1 MKLENFYKKAVEIGI
16 NNDLRGKPAINKILK
31 EEKEK
36 YHYLKE
42 EDKEFYDLDKLFNP
56 FSDTRIINGDKT
68 IDVKR
73 IIVGIDMEIGE
84 VLLTAFLNQNKKQK
98 IDLVISHHPEGY
110 ALAQLHDVM
119 RLQADLLALY
129 GINISVAE
137 HLMEKRISEI
147 ERRLLPVNH
156 NRTADAAK
164 VLNIPMMCIHTPGDN
179 CVTKYLDHL
188 FSKEKPYRIKDLIK
202 ILLFIPE
209 YKKSAKLQAPPKI
222 FNGSENN
229 KCGKIFVE
237 MTGGTSGSKEIFE
250 KMCNSGIST
259 IVGMHMSEEYLENA
273 KKANLNVV
281 IAGHI
286 SSDTLGLNLLFD
298 QIEKEEK
305 LDFLGISGF
314 ERIRR

>member
-1 MKLENFYKKAVEIGI
+1 MKLEHFYKKAVEIGI
-16 NNDLRGKPAINKILK
+16 VNDLRGKTVINKLLK
-31 EEKEK
+31 AEKEK
-36 YHYLKE
+36 YDNLKDDE
-42 EDKEFYDLDKLFNP
+42 KEFYDRDRLFNP
-56 FSDTRIINGDKT
+56 FSDTRILNGNKQV
-68 IDVKR
+68 DVRR
-73 IIVGIDMEIGE
+73 IIVGIDMGLGE
-84 VLLTAFLNQNKKQK
+84 LLLTAFLNQSRKQK

-110 ALAQLHDVM
+110 ALAQLYDVM
-119 RLQADLLALY
+119 RLQADLLAVY

-137 HLMEKRISEI
+137 HLMEKRIGEI

-179 CVTKYLDHL
+179 CVTKYLSKL
-188 FSKEKPYRIKDLIK
+188 FSKKKPYMIKDLIK
-202 ILLFIPE
+202 ILLSIPE
-209 YKKSAKLQAPPKI
+209 YKKSARFQAPPKI
-222 FNGSENN
+222 FNGNENN

-250 KMCNSGIST
+250 KMCDSGIST

-298 QIEKEEK
+298 QIEKEETF
-305 LDFLGISGF
+305 DMLGVSGF

>member
-1 MKLENFYKKAVEIGI
+1 MKLEHVYKKAVEIGI
-16 NNDLRGKPAINKILK
+16 NNDLRGKSTINKILK

-36 YHYLKE
+36 YTNLKDDE
-42 EDKEFYDLDKLFNP
+42 KEFYDKDRLFNP
-56 FSDTRIINGDKT
+56 FSDTRILYGDRT
-68 IDVKR
+68 VNVKR

-84 VLLTAFLNQNKKQK
+84 ILLTAFLNQNRKQK
-98 IDLVISHHPEGY
+98 IDLIISHHPEGY
-110 ALAQLHDVM
+110 ALAQLYDVM
-119 RLQADLLALY
+119 RLQADLLAVY

-137 HLMEKRISEI
+137 HLMEKRIGEI

-164 VLNIPMMCIHTPGDN
+164 LLKVPMMCIHTPGDN
-179 CVTKYLDHL
+179 CVTKYLSQL
-188 FSKEKPYRIKDLIK
+188 FSKKKPYRIKDLIK
-202 ILLFIPE
+202 ILFSVPE

-250 KMCNSGIST
+250 KMCDSGIST

-298 QIEKEEK
+298 QLEKEEK
-305 LDFLGISGF
+305 FDFLGVSGF

>member
-1 MKLENFYKKAVEIGI
+1 MKLEHFYKKAVEIGI
-16 NNDLRGKPAINKILK
+16 NNDLRGKAAINKTLK

-36 YHYLKE
+36 YAKLGDS
-42 EDKEFYDLDKLFNP
+42 DKEFYDKDRLFNP
-56 FSDTRIINGDKT
+56 FSDTRILYGDGS

-164 VLNIPMMCIHTPGDN
+164 VLNQPMMCIHTPGDN
-179 CVTKYLDHL
+179 CVTKYLSQL
-188 FSKEKPYRIKDLIK
+188 FSKEKPDRIKDLIN
-202 ILLFIPE
+202 ILLSIPE

-298 QIEKEEK
+298 QIEKEEMF
-305 LDFLGISGF
+305 DFLGISGF